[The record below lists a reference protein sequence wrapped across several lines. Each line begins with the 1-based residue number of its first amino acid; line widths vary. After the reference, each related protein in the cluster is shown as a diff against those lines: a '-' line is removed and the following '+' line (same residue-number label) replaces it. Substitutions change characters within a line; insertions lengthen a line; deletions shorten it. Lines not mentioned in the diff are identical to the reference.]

1 MLSCGYVYM
10 CYKGSTEDQSD
21 CIITYKPRLD
31 IITGDRSLS
40 LYTQHCFIFQLI
52 RQEMSLLF

>member
-10 CYKGSTEDQSD
+10 CCKGSAEDQSD
-21 CIITYKPRLD
+21 CMITYKPRLD
-31 IITGDRSLS
+31 FITEDSSLS
-40 LYTQHCFIFQLI
+40 LCTQHCFIFQLI